1 MCRALDE
8 CFFVAES
15 LDTTLLARVSAWA
28 LKKFLIQICWFLCE
42 IDRPKFKKLNSE
54 QQLLSERMWRNNLP
68 AKCDSNLACSDKL
81 IFILQGEKFK
91 EVMKRGQT
99 SSPLQ
104 TCVIAN
110 ISVILSHLCS
120 IHSPSKSIWQI
131 FQNAH
136 PRLFNNN
143 HFILCNKV
151 LKEYLA
157 VS

>member
-1 MCRALDE
+1 MFHTLSEQEHLANLPKCSSKALQQYP
-8 CFFVAES
+8 FHS
-15 LDTTLLARVSAWA
+15 LQKSPER
-28 LKKFLIQICWFLCE
+28 
-42 IDRPKFKKLNSE
+42 E
-54 QQLLSERMWRNNLP
+54 QQLLSEKMWHNYLP
-68 AKCDSNLACSDKL
+68 TKCDSNLACSDKL

-91 EVMKRGQT
+91 EVMKRGPT